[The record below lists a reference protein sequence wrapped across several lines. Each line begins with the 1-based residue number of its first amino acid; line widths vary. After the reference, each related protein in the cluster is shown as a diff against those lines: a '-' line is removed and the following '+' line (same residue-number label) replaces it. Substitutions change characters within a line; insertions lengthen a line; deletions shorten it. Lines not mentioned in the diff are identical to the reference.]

1 MNAGTRSRLAPREES
16 SASAVP
22 MAEFLKRRRQLMRM
36 TGRDSIV
43 IVGAAP
49 ERIRNNDAHYP
60 YRQDSDFHYLTGFP
74 EPEAVVVLIPGRA
87 HGEHILF
94 CRERDPERERWDG
107 PRVGAEGAVAQYGFD
122 DAFPIGDI
130 DDILPGM
137 IEGRTR
143 VYYHFGRDTDFDL
156 KLMGWVNRVRSLVRS
171 GAQAPHEFVA
181 LGHLLHDMRLYK
193 SRAELRVMRRAARIT
208 ADAHVRAMRAVRP
221 GMNEATIEAEL
232 LHEFRVQHAVAAY
245 EPIVG
250 GGANACVLH
259 YRGNSAPLRDGDLLL
274 VDAGAE
280 FQCYASDVTRTFP
293 VNGRYTPEQRAIYEV
308 VLDAQLAAISAVRA
322 GNSWIAPH
330 EAALRWRVSRARA
343 RDGHDGR
350 AGHLHRARRK
360 ARRREVAWHRRA
372 DRGRR
377 RRDEGRSRGP
387 DQRRAE
393 GSRRNRAN
401 DGAVDQVVQ
410 RGFGRGICRAS
421 PFRAGGRSPAG
432 WAPATASLR
441 TVLGRPRRVD
451 TCRPHLAPLLASR
464 WRRRSSLRSPVVHR
478 PPKRRSAVPR

>member
-330 EAALRWRVSRARA
+330 EAALRAITKGLIGLGLVKGTVDAALRDAAYKPFFMHKTGHWIGLDVHDVGDYRV
-343 RDGHDGR
+343 DGEY
-350 AGHLHRARRK
+350 
-360 ARRREVAWHRRA
+360 RELEPGMVMTVEPGIYIAPDEKRVAAKW
-372 DRGRR
+372 
-377 RRDEGRSRGP
+377 
-387 DQRRAE
+387 
-393 GSRRNRAN
+393 
-401 DGAVDQVVQ
+401 
-410 RGFGRGICRAS
+410 RGIGVRIEDDVVVTKGD
-421 PFRAGGRSPAG
+421 PE
-432 WAPATASLR
+432 
-441 TVLGRPRRVD
+441 VL
-451 TCRPHLAPLLASR
+451 T
-464 WRRRSSLRSPVVHR
+464 
-478 PPKRRSAVPR
+478 SAVPKDPDEIERMMAR